1 MSRKYK
7 STHIVVHDREYK
19 HEYRTAHVLQRLRAG
34 IDKWREGYWWK
45 LMQET
50 LSTAY
55 QTRDKKL
62 FDEARKILDREVWNT
77 YFFGMLYDPKIHKN
91 HGK

>member
-19 HEYRTAHVLQRLRAG
+19 HEYRTARALQILRSG
-34 IDKWREGYWWK
+34 IHGIWEGFWWK

-50 LSTAY
+50 FSTAY
-55 QTRDKKL
+55 QTRDKNL

-77 YFFGMLYDPKIHKN
+77 YFFGMLYDPKIHKT